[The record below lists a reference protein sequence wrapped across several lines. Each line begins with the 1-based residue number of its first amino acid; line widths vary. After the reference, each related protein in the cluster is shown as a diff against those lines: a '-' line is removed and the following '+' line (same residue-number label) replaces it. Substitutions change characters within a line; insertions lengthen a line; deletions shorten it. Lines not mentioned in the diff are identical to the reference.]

1 MKKHSRLFAMIITS
15 LLVVAIPVYFVIVA
29 PLAGQD
35 AIQVAAAIRVVT
47 VDINPSVQLSVDAD
61 NKVLEAKA
69 LNADAEAL
77 LATLNL
83 EGLPAPEAVQLIV
96 GAAVVLGY
104 IDAAATD
111 NYVAIGVE
119 DNGDE
124 SDADEQ
130 QLEDELTAGAEQGLS
145 DHHASGEVD
154 MSVIA
159 HERITAAA
167 TLGIS
172 PGKLNLIDRLAEAL
186 GLTRD
191 EVLAEYK
198 DASVKS
204 IMKAMHLALGNGGDP
219 ETSPSP
225 TDPGAPVDP
234 TQGQGHEN
242 GQGNGNGNGHHNGNA
257 GNEVT
262 PGPGTDPGDPST
274 TPDVTGGATS
284 VTGPGDDDEDD
295 DDEDFED
302 DGEDDE
308 DFEDD
313 YVAPT
318 AAPTAVPTA
327 VPTVEPTAVPTEMP
341 VA

>member
-1 MKKHSRLFAMIITS
+1 MKKHSRLFAMIVTS
-15 LLVVAIPVYFVIVA
+15 LLVVAVPVYFVIFVPVA
-29 PLAGQD
+29 NQD
-35 AIQVAAAIRVVT
+35 AIQVAASVRVVT

-77 LATLNL
+77 LATLHL

-104 IDAAATD
+104 IDAEATD

-130 QLEDELTAGAEQGLS
+130 ELEDELTAGAEQGLS

-172 PGKLNLIDRLAEAL
+172 PGKLNLIDRLAVAL

-242 GQGNGNGNGHHNGNA
+242 GNGNGNGNGHGHGNA
-257 GNEVT
+257 GSEVT
-262 PGPGTDPGDPST
+262 RGPGSD
-274 TPDVTGGATS
+274 PDVSPTLQPGGD
-284 VTGPGDDDEDD
+284 GDEDFEDGEDDEDD
-295 DDEDFED
+295 DDDFED
-302 DGEDDE
+302 DEDD
-308 DFEDD
+308 D
-313 YVAPT
+313 VAPT
-318 AAPTAVPTA
+318 A
-327 VPTVEPTAVPTEMP
+327 EPTAVPTEAP
-341 VA
+341 IV